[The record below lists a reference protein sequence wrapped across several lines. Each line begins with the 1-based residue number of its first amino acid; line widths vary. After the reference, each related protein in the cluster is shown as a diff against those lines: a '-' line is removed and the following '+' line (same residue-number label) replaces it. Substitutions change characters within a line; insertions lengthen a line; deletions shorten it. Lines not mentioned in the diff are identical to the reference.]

1 MRRPPTKLTP
11 RWRKL
16 VLVVHVVSSVG
27 WLGITV
33 VNAVLTF
40 ISVFTGDPRLQHA
53 AILVMDRIGGY
64 LLLPVSLIAL
74 VSGLVLGVGTKWG
87 LIRYK
92 WVAIKLVLTLIAVGL
107 TLFSLLPGLREL
119 AALTESTMDGVFVEM
134 GRRPDGFYP
143 IIVSTTMYLT
153 MTVLSVYKPGGKTP
167 YGRRA
172 TTRRDRVPQSA
183 DQTRRL

>member
-1 MRRPPTKLTP
+1 MSTPTVRRRPKTLTP

-16 VLVVHVVSSVG
+16 ALVVHVVSSLG
-27 WLGITV
+27 WLGITL

-40 ISVFTGDPRLQHA
+40 TSVFTDDPRRQHA
-53 AILVMDRIGGY
+53 AILMMDQIGGS
-64 LLLPVSLIAL
+64 LLLPVSLVAL
-74 VSGLVLGVGTKWG
+74 VSGIVLSVGTKWG
-87 LIRYK
+87 LIRYH
-92 WVAIKLVLTLIAVGL
+92 WVAIKLVLTLIATGL

-119 AALTESTMDGVFVEM
+119 AALTVSTVDGVFVEA

-167 YGRRA
+167 YGRRVTA
-172 TTRRDRVPQSA
+172 ARVRDQVAS
-183 DQTRRL
+183 